1 MSTIDESGAVLE
13 KNAKVANMWSSG
25 GRAYDEVSQGVSE
38 GIRHCVMRLAPQADE
53 RVLDIA
59 TGTGLTARH
68 ISRSGANV
76 TGTDIAQGLLD
87 AASQLAEEEGLTID
101 WQLGDAEKLPFADA
115 SFDAAAST
123 FGIMFAS
130 NQEAAISELAR
141 VVRPGGRIAIAA
153 WLPDSTAVKLRQV
166 ITPFMPPAPQQASP
180 PPSPFNWGD
189 SAWLR
194 DTLGVYF
201 ELGHESGE
209 LTHRINSPEEAWR
222 IYEDGFGPIRATA
235 QALNTD
241 QRLELKLAFEAW
253 VDGFST
259 DLGVALTYQYLV
271 TIGVRK

>member
-1 MSTIDESGAVLE
+1 MSATDEAGAVLE
-13 KNAKVANMWSSG
+13 KNTKVANMWSSG

-38 GIRHCVMRLAPQADE
+38 GIRHCVTRLAPQEGE

-101 WQLGDAEKLPFADA
+101 WQLGDAEKLPFPDA
-115 SFDAAAST
+115 SFDAVAST

-153 WLPDSTAVKLRQV
+153 WTPDSTAVKLRQV
-166 ITPFMPPAPQQASP
+166 IAPFMLPRTATVFTASIAICV
-180 PPSPFNWGD
+180 G
-189 SAWLR
+189 
-194 DTLGVYF
+194 
-201 ELGHESGE
+201 
-209 LTHRINSPEEAWR
+209 
-222 IYEDGFGPIRATA
+222 
-235 QALNTD
+235 
-241 QRLELKLAFEAW
+241 
-253 VDGFST
+253 
-259 DLGVALTYQYLV
+259 
-271 TIGVRK
+271 